1 MRPLSDWPGDVL
13 ARLGFRSTGFESG
26 GFLMKVQRLPE
37 RRQIKQAD
45 TWDLGSLFPDDQA
58 WEQQFEQY
66 GARIAGYDRFRG
78 RLSESPAVLAECL
91 AFDCELDR
99 QGERLGT
106 YAFLKTA
113 EDQTDSHY
121 QGLLA
126 RFQNVATRA
135 GQAASYIRPEI
146 LAIAASK
153 LQSWLDA
160 AELAPY
166 RLVLQRIVRFKK
178 HTLGKKEEELLA
190 MQGEMAQSAS
200 KAFRQLH
207 DADLKFGLVTNEKGE
222 RIELGNSTLMQ
233 LLHSPKRSVRRTAFR
248 QYYQQFQAHENTLA
262 ATLSGSIL
270 TDVYYAKAR
279 GYESSL
285 AASLFP
291 DNVPASVYENLIAA
305 VHSQLPAVHRYF
317 DLRRRKMRLKDI
329 HHYDTYVPI
338 LSEVSVRH
346 TWNEA
351 VSNVVKALAPL
362 GSEYCA
368 ALEQGLK
375 SRWCDRYPN
384 RGKQSGAFSCGTF
397 DADPYILMNYKPEV
411 LEDMFT
417 LAHEAGHSMHSYY
430 SARHQPFQY
439 YNYTIF
445 VAEVASTFNEQLLF
459 QYLLQRVKDDRQRAY
474 LIQREVDSIRAT
486 IVRQTMFAEFEKVT
500 HEMAEAGQP
509 LTVQTFKDAY
519 RALLEQYFGPE
530 FALDDELSLECF
542 RIPHFYRGFYVYKYA
557 TGLSAAIALS
567 QRVLHGGAT
576 ELNEYL
582 GFLKGGC
589 SKDPLDLLRD
599 AGVDMSQPEPVETA
613 LKQFDTLV
621 AQLDEL
627 L

>member
-1 MRPLSDWPGDVL
+1 
-13 ARLGFRSTGFESG
+13 
-26 GFLMKVQRLPE
+26 MKVKQLPQRH
-37 RRQIKQAD
+37 QVKQAD
-45 TWDLGSLFPDDQA
+45 TWDLGSLFPDDKA
-58 WEQQFEQY
+58 WEEHFQRYGEQ
-66 GARIAGYDRFRG
+66 IAGYERFRG
-78 RLSESPAVLAECL
+78 RLSEGPAVVAECL

-99 QGERLGT
+99 LGERLGT

-113 EDQTDSHY
+113 EDQTNSHY

-146 LAIAASK
+146 LAIAAGK
-153 LQSWLDA
+153 LQAWLDA
-160 AELAPY
+160 VELAPY
-166 RLVLQRIVRFKK
+166 RLVLERIVRFKK

-207 DADLKFGLVTNEKGE
+207 DADLKFGLVTNERGE
-222 RIELGNSTLMQ
+222 RIELGNSTFMQ
-233 LLHSPKRSVRRTAFR
+233 LLQSPKRSVRRTAFR
-248 QYYQQFQAHENTLA
+248 QYYQQFQSHENTLA

-285 AASLFP
+285 AAALFP
-291 DNVPASVYENLIAA
+291 DNVPASVYENLITA
-305 VHSQLPAVHRYF
+305 VHRQLPAVHRYF
-317 DLRRRKMRLKDI
+317 DLRRRKMGLKDI
-329 HHYDTYVPI
+329 HHFDTYVPI

-362 GSEYCA
+362 GSDYCA
-368 ALEQGLK
+368 ALEKGLK
-375 SRWCDRYPN
+375 GRWCDRYPN

-397 DADPYILMNYKPEV
+397 DGDPYILMNYKPEV

-417 LAHEAGHSMHSYY
+417 LAHEAGHSMHSYH

-459 QYLLQRVKDDRQRAY
+459 QYLLQRAKDDRQRAY
-474 LIQREVDSIRAT
+474 LINREVDSIRAT
-486 IVRQTMFAEFEKVT
+486 IVRQTMFAEFEKIT

-509 LTVQTFKDAY
+509 LTVQTFKDTY
-519 RALLEQYFGPE
+519 RNLLEQYFGPD

-567 QRVLHGGAT
+567 QRVLHGGAA
-576 ELNEYL
+576 ELNDYL

-599 AGVDMSQPEPVETA
+599 AGVDMSSPEPVETA